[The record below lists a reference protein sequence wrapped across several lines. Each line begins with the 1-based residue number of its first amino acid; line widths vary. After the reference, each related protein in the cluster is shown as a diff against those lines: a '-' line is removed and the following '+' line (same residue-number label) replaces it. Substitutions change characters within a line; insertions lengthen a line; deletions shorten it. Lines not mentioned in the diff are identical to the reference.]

1 MARTPIWI
9 VSLFAFLLARAAWA
23 QGAAGAAET
32 PRQALAITWGNL
44 VASVVYGVVGV
55 LLLIGAYYLYELI
68 TPYSVRKE
76 LIEDQNIALAIVVGA
91 VILGMAIIIA
101 SAIF

>member
-1 MARTPIWI
+1 MAKRAVAAVSIW
-9 VSLFAFLLARAAWA
+9 VWLGPGVAL
-23 QGAAGAAET
+23 AAEVGGT
-32 PRQALAITWGNL
+32 PERAPQGLAITWGSL
-44 VASVVYGVVGV
+44 LASVVYGVVGV
-55 LLLIGAYYLYELI
+55 LLLIGAYYLYELV

-76 LIEDQNIALAIVVGA
+76 LIEDQNTALAIVVGA